1 MRRKNDNRLK
11 EKGVTLL
18 ESIVATAV
26 IAIGFIAIFQMVNYS
41 VRSMDMSSERTK
53 ANYLVSMVAEDLI
66 GDKNSLADPAT
77 SKTFKAK
84 LLGGISDKKRIAWKM
99 PKCTAGKTPTISN
112 NAYNNKIKK
121 WNERLSKRRMKCR
134 SDKDHKHLYVYD
146 ICSDKVKVSPIPSC
160 KFKNNKDHFLK
171 SSGADVMVIAK
182 MEARLNNGKIK
193 KVLFFQID

>member
-1 MRRKNDNRLK
+1 MNRKKNNRLK

-53 ANYLVSMVAEDLI
+53 ANYLVSMVAEDII
-66 GDKNSLADPAT
+66 GDRNS
-77 SKTFKAK
+77 SFEHQIHKTFKAR
-84 LLGGISDKKRIAWKM
+84 LLSVIGDKKRIAWKM
-99 PKCTAGKTPTISN
+99 PKCMEGKTPTIST

-121 WNERLSKRRMKCR
+121 WNARLSKRRMKCR

-146 ICSDKVKVSPIPSC
+146 ICSDQVKVKPIPSC
-160 KFKNNKDHFLK
+160 KFKNNKKHFLQ
-171 SSGADVMVIAK
+171 SSGADVMIIAK

>member
-66 GDKNSLADPAT
+66 GDKNSLEPI
-77 SKTFKAK
+77 KGTFKAK
-84 LLGGISDKKRIAWKM
+84 LLSGISDKKRIAWKM
-99 PKCTAGKTPTISN
+99 PKCTAGKTPTVSN

-121 WNERLSKRRMKCR
+121 WNARLSKRRMKCR

-171 SSGADVMVIAK
+171 SSGAEVMVIAK

>member
-1 MRRKNDNRLK
+1 MILIDVGNTN
-11 EKGVTLL
+11 
-18 ESIVATAV
+18 IVFAV
-26 IAIGFIAIFQMVNYS
+26 
-41 VRSMDMSSERTK
+41 
-53 ANYLVSMVAEDLI
+53 
-66 GDKNSLADPAT
+66 
-77 SKTFKAK
+77 
-84 LLGGISDKKRIAWKM
+84 
-99 PKCTAGKTPTISN
+99 SN
-112 NAYNNKIKK
+112 NNKIKK

>member
-1 MRRKNDNRLK
+1 MNRKKNNRLK

-66 GDKNSLADPAT
+66 GDKNSLAEP

-84 LLGGISDKKRIAWKM
+84 LLSGIGDKRRIAWKM
-99 PKCTAGKTPTISN
+99 PKCIEGKTPTIST

-121 WNERLSKRRMKCR
+121 WNARLSKRRMKCR
-134 SDKDHKHLYVYD
+134 SDKDHKHLYIYD
-146 ICSDKVKVSPIPSC
+146 ICSNLVKVSPAPSC
-160 KFKNNKDHFLK
+160 KFKNNKKHFLQ
-171 SSGADVMVIAK
+171 SSGADVIIIAK

>member
-1 MRRKNDNRLK
+1 MNRKKNNRLK

-66 GDKNSLADPAT
+66 GDKNSLAEP

-84 LLGGISDKKRIAWKM
+84 LLSGIGDKKRIAWKM
-99 PKCTAGKTPTISN
+99 PKCIEGKTPTIST

-121 WNERLSKRRMKCR
+121 WNSRLSKRRMKCR
-134 SDKDHKHLYVYD
+134 SDKDHKHLYIYD
-146 ICSDKVKVSPIPSC
+146 ICSNLVKVSPAPSC
-160 KFKNNKDHFLK
+160 KFKNNKKHFLQ
-171 SSGADVMVIAK
+171 SSGADVIIIAK